1 MSDGAAQKV
10 QSFFNG
16 QLAATDKLLQVYV
29 FERFP
34 QLDSVKANLPPNVK
48 PSYVAWGLATF
59 LGLLILAIFG
69 SDALCNLIGFAYPA
83 YMSFQILQN
92 PTAESHAQWTTYWV
106 ILALFALIES
116 FTDLL
121 LNWIPLYF
129 FVKAAFL
136 MWCQALEGSTLI
148 YDAFLSKL
156 MQGGATKAPVVEEV
170 KDEEPGQTSNANK
183 LD

>member
-10 QSFFNG
+10 QTFFNG
-16 QLAATDKLLQVYV
+16 QLAATDKLLQVHV

-34 QLDSVKANLPPNVK
+34 QLDGVKANLPPNVK
-48 PSYVAWGLATF
+48 PSHVAWGLTAF
-59 LGLLILAIFG
+59 LGLVTLAIFG
-69 SDALCNLIGFAYPA
+69 SDALCTLVGFAYPA
-83 YMSFQILQN
+83 YMSIQILKN
-92 PTAESHAQWTTYWV
+92 PTAESHKQWTTYWL
-106 ILALFALIES
+106 ILSLFALIES

-129 FVKAAFL
+129 LVKAIFL
-136 MWCQALEGSTLI
+136 VWCQALDGSTII

-156 MQGGATKAPVVEEV
+156 LKGGKGAVVEEV
-170 KDEEPGQTSNANK
+170 KDDEPGQESNADK